1 MTWTIGRRQGARLAT
16 PREVPGPRSV
26 ARFPAV
32 LMTIRRRAREGGV
45 AGGHEPESRVGF
57 LEEISR
63 LSWLVMLFHSEV
75 ATRWNGKNAAVPAT
89 LAMFKAESS
98 FSFAHQQIHF
108 FLLAQRLQS
117 WNSLSLA
124 SSSHSPPIP
133 TSDFD
138 RLGPPP
144 PPLDVS
150 LPLFPEPVTSDL
162 AFGDWEAPLTN
173 EWALSLRPVPVP
185 TGLPI
190 PRPILLTKAFFPRPK
205 NISGRDRHSANT
217 NQNRH
222 DTTPRTDGVRASSQ
236 RSNQMG
242 RTSGHRVCMSDS
254 PMPEVWQTIQ
264 EFAFFRTPCWPHR
277 RESRGCG

>member
-1 MTWTIGRRQGARLAT
+1 
-16 PREVPGPRSV
+16 
-26 ARFPAV
+26 
-32 LMTIRRRAREGGV
+32 
-45 AGGHEPESRVGF
+45 
-57 LEEISR
+57 
-63 LSWLVMLFHSEV
+63 MLFHSEV
-75 ATRWNGKNAAVPAT
+75 ATRWNGKNYGSSCHIGHVQGRVFFFFCPPANSFLLTRTTSPVVGFSLARIVLT
-89 LAMFKAESS
+89 LA
-98 FSFAHQQIHF
+98 
-108 FLLAQRLQS
+108 
-117 WNSLSLA
+117 
-124 SSSHSPPIP
+124 PPMP

-173 EWALSLRPVPVP
+173 EWALSPRPVPVP

-236 RSNQMG
+236 RSNHMG

-264 EFAFFRTPCWPHR
+264 GFAFFRTPCWPHR
-277 RESRGCG
+277 RESRGCGQVKRMRCKEGVRVLELLVEKVP